1 MMIAMQH
8 INDHIVPIT
17 RFNKGE
23 ANKIFDEVSRDGFRY
38 VVKNNQ
44 VKCILLS
51 PEAYDSLIDEIED
64 YRDARLA
71 EERLAKN
78 NGQSVSMAEM
88 AQKYDISGEDIK
100 RIPDVEIE

>member
-1 MMIAMQH
+1 MIAMKH

-44 VKCILLS
+44 VKCILIS
-51 PEAYDSLIDEIED
+51 PEAYD
-64 YRDARLA
+64 AAMNRL
-71 EERLAKN
+71 
-78 NGQSVSMAEM
+78 
-88 AQKYDISGEDIK
+88 
-100 RIPDVEIE
+100 

>member
-1 MMIAMQH
+1 MQH

-44 VKCILLS
+44 VKYILIS
-51 PEAYDSLIDEIED
+51 PEAYDKLIDELED
-64 YRDARLA
+64 YYDAKWA
-71 EERLAKN
+71 EERLAQRPGN
-78 NGQSVSMAEM
+78 TLSMKEKAK
-88 AQKYDISGEDIK
+88 KYSINGEDLEG
-100 RIPDVEIE
+100 IPDVTIE

>member
-1 MMIAMQH
+1 MIAMHH

-44 VKCILLS
+44 VKCILIS
-51 PEAYDSLIDEIED
+51 PDAYDRLIDELED
-64 YRDARLA
+64 FYDVKWA
-71 EERLAKN
+71 EERLAH
-78 NGQSVSMAEM
+78 GTGDAISMSGMAE
-88 AQKYDISGEDIK
+88 KYNISKEDLEK
-100 RIPDVEIE
+100 IPDVEIE

>member
-1 MMIAMQH
+1 MLAMQH

-44 VKCILLS
+44 VKCILIS
-51 PEAYDSLIDEIED
+51 PDAYDKLIDKLED
-64 YRDARLA
+64 SYDLKLAEDRLA
-71 EERLAKN
+71 RS
-78 NGQSVSMAEM
+78 NGQTISMSEIA
-88 AQKYDISGEDIK
+88 AKYNISSEDLE

>member
-1 MMIAMQH
+1 MIAMHH

-44 VKCILLS
+44 VKCILIS
-51 PEAYDSLIDEIED
+51 PDAYDRLIDEIED
-64 YRDARLA
+64 FYDAKLA
-71 EERLAKN
+71 EERLAHGTGKA
-78 NGQSVSMAEM
+78 VSMKEM
-88 AQKYDISGEDIK
+88 AEKYNISEEDLES
-100 RIPDVEIE
+100 IPDVEIE

>member
-1 MMIAMQH
+1 MIAMQH

-44 VKCILLS
+44 VKCILIS
-51 PEAYDSLIDEIED
+51 PDAYDKLIEEIED
-64 YRDARLA
+64 YYDAKWA
-71 EERLAKN
+71 EERLAQRSGDTISLK
-78 NGQSVSMAEM
+78 EM
-88 AQKYDISGEDIK
+88 ARKYNINEEDLEGV
-100 RIPDVEIE
+100 PDVTIE

>member
-1 MMIAMQH
+1 MIAMQH

-44 VKCILLS
+44 VKCILIS
-51 PEAYDSLIDEIED
+51 PEAYDRLIDEMED
-64 YRDARLA
+64 YYDAKWA
-71 EERLAKN
+71 EERLNHSTGKALSMS
-78 NGQSVSMAEM
+78 GMAE
-88 AQKYDISGEDIK
+88 KYDISEEDIES
-100 RIPDVEIE
+100 IPDVRIE

>member
-1 MMIAMQH
+1 MLAMQH

-44 VKCILLS
+44 VKCILIS
-51 PEAYDSLIDEIED
+51 PEAYDKLMDELED
-64 YRDARLA
+64 YYDAKMA
-71 EERLAKN
+71 DERISRSN
-78 NGQSVSMAEM
+78 NVSYSLSEV
-88 AQKYDISGEDIK
+88 AQKAGITSEELEAF
-100 RIPDVEIE
+100 PDVELE

>member
-1 MMIAMQH
+1 MIAMQH

-44 VKCILLS
+44 VKCILIS
-51 PEAYDSLIDEIED
+51 PDAYDKLIDEIED
-64 YRDARLA
+64 YYDAKWA
-71 EERLAKN
+71 EERLANSSGDTMSIKEVAN
-78 NGQSVSMAEM
+78 
-88 AQKYDISGEDIK
+88 KYSINEEDLEG
-100 RIPDVEIE
+100 IPDVTIE

>member
-1 MMIAMQH
+1 MIAMQH

-44 VKCILLS
+44 VKCILMS
-51 PEAYDSLIDEIED
+51 PDAYDKLIDEIED
-64 YRDARLA
+64 YYDAKWA
-71 EERLAKN
+71 EERLAKRS
-78 NGQSVSMAEM
+78 GDTMSIKEVAS
-88 AQKYDISGEDIK
+88 KYSIKEEDLEG
-100 RIPDVEIE
+100 IPDVTIE